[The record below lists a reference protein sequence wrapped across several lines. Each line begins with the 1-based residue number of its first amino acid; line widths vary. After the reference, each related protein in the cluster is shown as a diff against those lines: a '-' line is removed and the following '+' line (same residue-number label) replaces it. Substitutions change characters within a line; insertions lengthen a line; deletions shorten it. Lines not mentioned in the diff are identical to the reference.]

1 MAREFHLEDLSIV
14 TEKPDEFE
22 RDLIELCRRY
32 TIPGIA
38 VNMTVKGRP
47 GIVRVTK

>member
-1 MAREFHLEDLSIV
+1 MAKEFHLADLSIV
-14 TEKPDEFE
+14 TEKPEEFE
-22 RDLIELCRRY
+22 REMVELCRKY
-32 TIPGIA
+32 TVPGIA